1 MDLAQAREIDA
12 SSSSSCRA
20 GVPASKTPSDAGQRP
35 QLEGLRPY
43 PSTASG
49 KLIRTI
55 MAGLATLLQS
65 TMVAS
70 RAAGTPARLHSG
82 GCSTS
87 SGPLPH

>member
-1 MDLAQAREIDA
+1 MALAQAREIDA

-20 GVPASKTPSDAGQRP
+20 GVPAAGSRPDAGL

-43 PSTASG
+43 PCTVSG
-49 KLIRTI
+49 KLIGTI

-65 TMVAS
+65 SMVAS

-82 GCSTS
+82 VCSAS